1 MKKPFSVSRLAFDAL
16 LTGTAMILSYVES
29 LIPLSF
35 AIPGIKMGLANIPVV
50 FALFRIGKADAFFIS
65 VLRVILLSVLFGT
78 FVSFLYGFS
87 GAVMAYLVM
96 LLLEKTQRFRI
107 FTISVTGGV
116 VHNLTQILVA
126 MLVLKTDAIV
136 FYLPWLLIAGIVS
149 GALIGI
155 LSAVLTARIPH
166 KLTAF

>member
-1 MKKPFSVSRLAFDAL
+1 MKKSFSANRLAVDAM

-35 AIPGIKMGLANIPVV
+35 AIPGIKMGLANTPVV

-65 VLRVILLSVLFGT
+65 LLRVILLSALFGT
-78 FVSFLYGFS
+78 FISFLYSFS
-87 GAVMAYLVM
+87 GAFTAYLVM
-96 LLLEKTQRFRI
+96 LILQKTHRFRI
-107 FTISVTGGV
+107 FSVSVTGGV

-126 MLVLKTDAIV
+126 MTVLRTDAIV
-136 FYLPWLLIAGIVS
+136 FYLPSLLIAGIVS

-155 LSAVLTARIPH
+155 VSGVLIMRIPQ